1 MGKRNSCNVIKGLT
15 EILVLMTEA
24 ALRRGTV
31 QWDERGWW
39 PQVVPG
45 GRGGQVGCEEVF
57 LLGKS
62 GDTSALTARGVGG
75 HGNRRCGTEGC
86 GLVAILV
93 VGK

>member
-45 GRGGQVGCEEVF
+45 GRGFRLDVRKCFFSERAVIHQ
-57 LLGKS
+57 
-62 GDTSALTARGVGG
+62 
-75 HGNRRCGTEGC
+75 H
-86 GLVAILV
+86 
-93 VGK
+93 